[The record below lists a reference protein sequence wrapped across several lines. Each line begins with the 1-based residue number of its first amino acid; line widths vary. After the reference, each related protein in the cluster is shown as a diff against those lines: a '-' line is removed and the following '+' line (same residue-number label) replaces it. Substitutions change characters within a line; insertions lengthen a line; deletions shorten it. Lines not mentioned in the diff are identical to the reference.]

1 MWGLCVTESSR
12 PQGSRVEW
20 SHQERRQCPRD
31 QRAGALPAA
40 TREPEGLVGMVPV
53 VPTSPRTQGAISVS
67 CQHELLPI
75 RVSPWE
81 LGRKCRFWAP
91 DLLTWS
97 SESGR
102 RRQRSRAL
110 WVLMLVTVKTLPRR
124 TLGSC
129 PPTVSDLAGPTAGL
143 ACHFL
148 VASGSEERGADSG
161 FAAVVRLQCPPW
173 APLAPVSASPSPC
186 TLSTHTPEVSWPQNE

>member
-1 MWGLCVTESSR
+1 
-12 PQGSRVEW
+12 
-20 SHQERRQCPRD
+20 
-31 QRAGALPAA
+31 
-40 TREPEGLVGMVPV
+40 MVPV
-53 VPTSPRTQGAISVS
+53 VPTSPRTKGAVSVS

-81 LGRKCRFWAP
+81 LGRKCTFWAP
-91 DLLTWS
+91 DLLTWY
-97 SESGR
+97 SEQAQASAVMSPAGI
-102 RRQRSRAL
+102 
-110 WVLMLVTVKTLPRR
+110 LMLVTVKTLPRR

-129 PPTVSDLAGPTAGL
+129 PPNVSDLAGPMAGL

-161 FAAVVRLQCPPW
+161 FAAVVHLQCPLW

-186 TLSTHTPEVSWPQNE
+186 TLSTHTPEVSWPQNELGISAQNRDSCPCRASKSLLSTLLRGDGGQAGLSSW